1 VSKGRDAA
9 RPAVCDARVAVV
21 AVFPGQGSHAP
32 GMHLPYAGH
41 PVLARGVELLGRD
54 PFATLETGTLD
65 QQPAIFLVSVAAWQ
79 DSGLRPAAAAG
90 HSLGEYAA
98 LHAAG
103 VLAFEDALR
112 LVDVRARAM
121 HEAPPGGM
129 VALLGPTL
137 EQAREVAAAHGL
149 VIANDNAPGQV
160 VLSGPRDAV
169 EAVAASQRRARIL
182 PVSGAFHSPLMAQA
196 AEALREALASVA
208 ELGEPAFPVF
218 SNGTARPFADVREEL
233 VHNLLSP
240 VRWRETVLAL
250 DGHELAELGPG
261 DVLTGLVRR
270 TLRAA
275 ATTVR

>member
-1 VSKGRDAA
+1 MRLVG
-9 RPAVCDARVAVV
+9 VV

-32 GMHLPYAGH
+32 GMHLPHAGH

-65 QQPAIFLVSVAAWQ
+65 QQPAIFLVSVAAW
-79 DSGLRPAAAAG
+79 DECGLRPAAAAG

-129 VALLGPTL
+129 VALLGPSF
-137 EQAREVAAAHGL
+137 EEARGVAEAHGL
-149 VIANDNAPGQV
+149 VVANDNAPGQV
-160 VLSGPRDAV
+160 VLSGPRAGI

-182 PVSGAFHSPLMAQA
+182 PVSGAFHSPLMAGA
-196 AEALREALASVA
+196 ADALRDALADV
-208 ELGEPAFPVF
+208 ELGEPAFPVW
-218 SNGTARPFADVREEL
+218 SNGTARPFADVRAEL
-233 VHNLLSP
+233 VHNLLAP

-250 DGHELAELGPG
+250 DGHEFAEVGPG
-261 DVLTGLVRR
+261 DVLAGLIRR
-270 TLRAA
+270 TLRSAA
-275 ATTVR
+275 STVR